1 MDEWRF
7 TDKLRH
13 MVNHRRLSQRR
24 VAERSNL
31 DAAYVNRLL
40 TGERRNPSAQT
51 IIKLALS
58 LALSADETDE
68 LLDAAGYPAIKDLF
82 NNIVAQPRTEANCTF
97 RRTCVLTCRCAVVSW
112 QQVRR
117 DHAHIGMIMAAS
129 ALGRLPYEA
138 FALAFFRQLADFD
151 RHQLFFGQEIAL
163 PGPILTDT

>member
-13 MVNHRRLSQRR
+13 TVNHRRLSQRR

-51 IIKLALS
+51 IIKLALG

-82 NNIVAQPRTEANCTF
+82 NNI
-97 RRTCVLTCRCAVVSW
+97 
-112 QQVRR
+112 
-117 DHAHIGMIMAAS
+117 
-129 ALGRLPYEA
+129 
-138 FALAFFRQLADFD
+138 
-151 RHQLFFGQEIAL
+151 IA
-163 PGPILTDT
+163 